1 MTDTLTPLAV
11 DADPTPSP
19 GSNRR
24 AIIAVGAAGALL
36 LLSGGYYLLMGGS
49 SSEPHAF
56 VPQVQHAQAVVKTVA
71 KNATPTSKNAVKPA
85 AQLPALSVAP
95 LGRDPFKPLYIQPV
109 AAPVQAVT
117 AAPAAPTG
125 TTTTPTST
133 STTPT
138 STSTTPTSTSTT
150 PTSTSTTPAKPVATT
165 YALSLTSVYGSGSNL
180 TGSFK
185 VGSAQQQAKPG
196 SVFGRTSELRLLSL
210 QQESSGVW
218 TAVVQVGDDQPFNL
232 SQREVQYVR

>member
-11 DADPTPSP
+11 DADPTSSP

-24 AIIAVGAAGALL
+24 AIIAAGAAGALL

-56 VPQVQHAQAVVKTVA
+56 VPQVQHAPAVVKTIA
-71 KNATPTSKNAVKPA
+71 KNAKPTSKNAVKPA

-117 AAPAAPTG
+117 TVPVAPTG
-125 TTTTPTST
+125 TAMTPTST

-150 PTSTSTTPAKPVATT
+150 PGNPVATT
-165 YALSLTSVYGSGSNL
+165 YALSLSSVYGSGSNL

-210 QQESSGVW
+210 QQESSGLW

-232 SQREVQYVR
+232 SQRDVKYVR

>member
-24 AIIAVGAAGALL
+24 VIIAVGAAGALL

-49 SSEPHAF
+49 SSEPHTF
-56 VPQVQHAQAVVKTVA
+56 VPQVQHAPAVVKTVA
-71 KNATPTSKNAVKPA
+71 GNAKPTSKNAVKPA

-125 TTTTPTST
+125 T
-133 STTPT
+133 
-138 STSTTPTSTSTT
+138 STT

-165 YALSLTSVYGSGSNL
+165 YALSLTSVYGSGSTL

-210 QQESSGVW
+210 QQESSGLW

-232 SQREVQYVR
+232 SQKEVTYVR

>member
-56 VPQVQHAQAVVKTVA
+56 VPQVQHAPAVVKTVA
-71 KNATPTSKNAVKPA
+71 ENAKPTSKNAVKPA

-109 AAPVQAVT
+109 AAPVQAVAT
-117 AAPAAPTG
+117 VPAAPTG
-125 TTTTPTST
+125 TAM
-133 STTPT
+133 
-138 STSTTPTSTSTT
+138 TPTSTSTT
-150 PTSTSTTPAKPVATT
+150 PTSTSTTPANPVATT
-165 YALSLTSVYGSGSNL
+165 YALSLSSVYGSGSNL

-196 SVFGRTSELRLLSL
+196 SVFGKTSELRLLSL
-210 QQESSGVW
+210 QQESSGLW

-232 SQREVQYVR
+232 SQREVKYVR

>member
-71 KNATPTSKNAVKPA
+71 KNAKPTSKNAVKPA

-109 AAPVQAVT
+109 AAPVQVVT

-150 PTSTSTTPAKPVATT
+150 PAKPVATT
-165 YALSLTSVYGSGSNL
+165 YTLSLTSVYGSGSNL

-218 TAVVQVGDDQPFNL
+218 TAVVQVGDVQPFNL
-232 SQREVQYVR
+232 SQKEVKYVR

>member
-24 AIIAVGAAGALL
+24 AIIAAGAAGALL

-49 SSEPHAF
+49 SGEPHAF
-56 VPQVQHAQAVVKTVA
+56 VRQVQHAPAVVKSVA
-71 KNATPTSKNAVKPA
+71 KNAKPTSKKAVNPA

-109 AAPVQAVT
+109 AAPAQVVT
-117 AAPAAPTG
+117 TAPAAPTG
-125 TTTTPTST
+125 TATTPTST

-138 STSTTPTSTSTT
+138 N
-150 PTSTSTTPAKPVATT
+150 PVATT
-165 YALSLTSVYGSGSNL
+165 YALSLSSVYGSGSNL

-210 QQESSGVW
+210 QQESSGLW

-232 SQREVQYVR
+232 SQREVKYVR